1 MKKVFLFVVL
11 ACAAIVN
18 AQDVIV
24 TTDGQ
29 RINAKITEVSKKEI
43 KYYESDFLDGPLFIL
58 ETSDVDSILF
68 RNGKA
73 ISCRQRRDRERPRP
87 TGQGTSYFGANN
99 GNHSGHHGDGFF
111 GQGNGQRGNTP
122 VVGRGTSGGHDW
134 SLAERSLVG
143 NLPAPSNDYK
153 QQGTIVVEIRV
164 NASGDVINAEVKGG
178 TISDKATQR
187 HAVKAAYK
195 AKFSTGKSE
204 TTGTITYNF
213 K

>member
-11 ACAAIVN
+11 ACAAMVN

-87 TGQGTSYFGANN
+87 TGQGTNYFGANN
-99 GNHSGHHGDGFF
+99 GNHGGHHGDGFF

-195 AKFSTGKSE
+195 AKFSAGKSE
-204 TTGTITYNF
+204 TTGTITYRF